1 MTPGAVLNGVFLT
14 LGIIVGALVVAAILL
29 VVVPM
34 FVIDAMNVI
43 QHDERDFRWVVVTC
57 LIVYAIELGVI
68 TLILFYSGT
77 LAAWWGHGW
86 AVPV

>member
-86 AVPV
+86 AVPA

>member
-43 QHDERDFRWVVVTC
+43 QHDEWDFRWVVVTC

-86 AVPV
+86 AVPA